1 MCCCFCWCYLACS
14 LSLSLFYLPILDK
27 TLDCAYDMCVYYI
40 YIYRERERE
49 RESRSHFGSSRER
62 FKDRRGPFCLF
73 LSFSACFGPPCSK
86 PGALPSSLAP
96 SSSAAIAEQRPDNP
110 CPERAHR
117 FSRRDRC
124 ARLLYGDRCCDRPWG
139 LPLQLPDASTTPRRA
154 SALLQYLLFKAV

>member
-1 MCCCFCWCYLACS
+1 M
-14 LSLSLFYLPILDK
+14 I
-27 TLDCAYDMCVYYI
+27 CVCIIYI
-40 YIYRERERE
+40 YIERERERE

-139 LPLQLPDASTTPRRA
+139 LPLQLPDGHRRSCSTSSSRRCEPQVRSWRARGTLNQCRWTPHRESGGARTP
-154 SALLQYLLFKAV
+154 SQL